1 MAAALATLIYGA
13 VQVGLVAFSRA
24 AVTAAANA
32 GAQAASTG
40 DGTDQAGQAAALQAL
55 SSLGALGASPNAVVT
70 DGSGSVT
77 VETSVQVVSI
87 VPFLSGVTVRSSFT
101 MAREPAAP

>member
-13 VQVGLVAFSRA
+13 VQVGLVAYGRA

-32 GAQAASTG
+32 GAQAATTG
-40 DGTDQAGQAAALQAL
+40 DGTDAAGQAAALQAL
-55 SSLGALGASPNAVVT
+55 SSLGALGASPDAQVN

-77 VETSVQVVSI
+77 VVASVQVVSI
-87 VPFLSGVTVRSSFT
+87 MPFLSGVTVQSSFT
-101 MAREPAAP
+101 MPREPVAP